1 MTHNVHGLQMQGIE
15 QVVVVDYHVDDVV
28 DVVDTRAGLK
38 PRVRWGVDS
47 KVLGEFDQKRLPATQ
62 AASPMEKEQGR
73 TTAVGAKLGLEH
85 AVANGNRF
93 FFHLSFQS
101 LPGWYVVCPHNG
113 TLSLRLQHTRRTGP
127 CQLFPGC

>member
-38 PRVRWGVDS
+38 PRVCWGVDS
-47 KVLGEFDQKRLPATQ
+47 KVLGECDQKRLPATQ

-73 TTAVGAKLGLEH
+73 TAAVGAELGLEH
-85 AVANGNRF
+85 TVAHGNRSF
-93 FFHLSFQS
+93 CHFNPFLSFRK
-101 LPGWYVVCPHNG
+101 P
-113 TLSLRLQHTRRTGP
+113 
-127 CQLFPGC
+127 